1 MHKGQDRGFVLN
13 QRCFQLLEGEPLA
26 PRLLNGFHRG
36 SIATRH
42 IGEPQTE
49 ISLDSHQH
57 GVTGFNGVSQGGFH
71 GSTTGATHRK
81 GQSVVGLPGVT
92 QQLLNFTHQLHV
104 QRIKVTDRC
113 AGQGL
118 KNRRMGIGGTGPQQ
132 QAIGRVDGVEGLA
145 VRVFDWE
152 QGIRHRQGL
161 DGRSMVGA
169 YAVESPLWSLFRP
182 IATDKAR
189 RAQRCRTFVSA
200 RPRAM

>member
-1 MHKGQDRGFVLN
+1 
-13 QRCFQLLEGEPLA
+13 
-26 PRLLNGFHRG
+26 
-36 SIATRH
+36 
-42 IGEPQTE
+42 
-49 ISLDSHQH
+49 
-57 GVTGFNGVSQGGFH
+57 
-71 GSTTGATHRK
+71 
-81 GQSVVGLPGVT
+81 
-92 QQLLNFTHQLHV
+92 
-104 QRIKVTDRC
+104 
-113 AGQGL
+113 
-118 KNRRMGIGGTGPQQ
+118 MGIGGTGPQQ